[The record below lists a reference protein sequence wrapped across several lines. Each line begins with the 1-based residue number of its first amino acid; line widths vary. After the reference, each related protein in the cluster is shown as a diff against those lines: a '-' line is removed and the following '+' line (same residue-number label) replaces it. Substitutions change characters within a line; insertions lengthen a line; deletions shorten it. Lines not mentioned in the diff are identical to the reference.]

1 MSVQGKENRHWRMVP
16 KARCSRIEFLE
27 QGGVS
32 EHELASTTSH
42 RNNQGVKSKH
52 GGGKLDPFQISN
64 LPHIAFHVKNDSIT
78 YSPST

>member
-1 MSVQGKENRHWRMVP
+1 M
-16 KARCSRIEFLE
+16 
-27 QGGVS
+27 
-32 EHELASTTSH
+32 
-42 RNNQGVKSKH
+42 KSKH